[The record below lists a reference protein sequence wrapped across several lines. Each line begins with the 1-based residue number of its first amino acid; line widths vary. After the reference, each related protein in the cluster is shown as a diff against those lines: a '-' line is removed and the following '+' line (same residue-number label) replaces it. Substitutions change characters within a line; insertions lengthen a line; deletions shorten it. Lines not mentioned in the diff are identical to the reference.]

1 MVLALNFENK
11 NLYFDI
17 VKFYSFYVRTWFY
30 WNLIQ
35 VGLDRSVTFSAFYK
49 EFDWIINEIY

>member
-35 VGLDRSVTFSAFYK
+35 VGLDKVSLFQLFIKNSF
-49 EFDWIINEIY
+49 EL